1 MKKYLSITVFISGLV
16 TLAVELT
23 ASRLLGSVFGT
34 SNLVWASVIGLILIY
49 LSAGYALGGRWADR
63 SPYPKTLYTILAW
76 AAFSAGLVPL
86 LAKPVL
92 PLAAA
97 AFDRLQV
104 GVLVGSFIGV
114 LILFSVPIT
123 LMGTIS
129 PFAIR
134 LLVSTAEEAGSVAGR
149 VYALSTIGSF
159 VGTFLPVLV
168 TIPLIG
174 TTLTFVLFSLVL
186 MIVAFIGLAKSGGK
200 TVALRLAWMPVVIL
214 AANWLWGDTPFKRT
228 AGQIYETE
236 SAYNYIEVLEQD
248 GYTLL
253 RLNEGQGIHSVYHP
267 TELNYFGPW
276 EQFLVA
282 PFFNPDFQIGEVDR
296 IGIVGLAGGTLARQ
310 ATAVFGPVPID
321 GWEIDPEIIEVG
333 REYFEMDMPN
343 LNAIAQ
349 DGRIG
354 LAASP
359 ERYTVIAVDAYR
371 PPYIPWHLTTVEFFR
386 LIYDRLTDD
395 GVMVINIGRAP
406 EDRRLVDGLAATA
419 GAVFPSL
426 YVFDV
431 EGSFNS
437 ILAATRSVTTVENL
451 YHNFGRLVDVE
462 GIHPLLLDAMAAA
475 INNLQPVT
483 PSETVF
489 TDDRAP
495 IEWLTNNLVL
505 NYLLGSGTEGL
516 Q

>member
-1 MKKYLSITVFISGLV
+1 MNKYLSFTVFISGLV

-23 ASRLLGSVFGT
+23 AARLLGAVFGT

-49 LSAGYALGGRWADR
+49 LSAGYYIGGRWADR
-63 SPYPKTLYTILAW
+63 SPHPQTLFTILAW
-76 AAFSAGLVPL
+76 AAFTAGLVPL

-104 GVLVGSFIGV
+104 GVLAGSFLGV

-123 LMGTIS
+123 LMGMVS
-129 PFAIR
+129 PFVIR
-134 LLVSTAEEAGSVAGR
+134 LLVTTPEGAGAVAGR

-159 VGTFLPVLV
+159 AGTFLPVLV
-168 TIPLIG
+168 TVPLIG

-186 MIVAFIGLAKSGGK
+186 TAVAAGGLWLSIGWRA
-200 TVALRLAWMPVVIL
+200 ALRFAWMPVAVI
-214 AANWLWGDTPFKRT
+214 AATWLWGDTPFKRT

-236 SAYNYIEVLEQD
+236 SAYNYIEVLERD

-267 TELNYFGPW
+267 VELNYHGPW

-282 PFFNPDFQIGEVDR
+282 PFFNPDFEPDEVER

-321 GWEIDPEIIEVG
+321 GWEIDPEIIAVG
-333 REYFEMDMPN
+333 REYFGMDLPN
-343 LNAIAQ
+343 LDAIAR
-349 DGRIG
+349 DGRVG

-359 ERYTVIAVDAYR
+359 YRYTVIAVDAYR
-371 PPYIPWHLTTVEFFR
+371 PPYIPWHLTTVEFFQ
-386 LIYDRLTDD
+386 LVHDRLADD

-406 EDRRLVDGLAATA
+406 DDRRLIDGLARTA
-419 GAVFPSL
+419 AEIFPSL
-426 YVFDV
+426 YVYDV

-437 ILAATRSVTTVENL
+437 ILAATRVETEVDDL
-451 YHNFGRLVDVE
+451 YRNFSRLVE
-462 GIHPLLLDAMAAA
+462 SGTAHPLLLDAMAAA
-475 INNLQPVT
+475 ISNLQPVT
-483 PSETVF
+483 PGGIVF

-495 IEWLTNNLVL
+495 IEWLTNYLVL
-505 NYLLGSGTEGL
+505 NYLLHSGTEGL